1 MRQHWLA
8 ALAIGLSAAASL
20 AAMPA
25 PVAAQDVKKPNILV
39 SHATS
44 LVRQRRWRSRRRA
57 LAGLEGSVPGES
69 GSGLRRVA

>member
-44 LVRQRRWRSRRRA
+44 
-57 LAGLEGSVPGES
+57 S
-69 GSGLRRVA
+69 GT